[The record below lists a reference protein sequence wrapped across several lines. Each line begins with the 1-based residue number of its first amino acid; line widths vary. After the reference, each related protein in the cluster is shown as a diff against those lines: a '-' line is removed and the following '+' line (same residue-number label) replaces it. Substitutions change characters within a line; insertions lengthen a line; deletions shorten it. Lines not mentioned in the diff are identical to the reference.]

1 MGQAIRTVPANA
13 TADRDHFQV
22 SSDMSGYI
30 SGRMLSINQIT
41 KRPSSG
47 GFLPGGNMLAEKMQT
62 VLLSGSLA
70 HVRAS
75 TPDGNWGGFQRHFR
89 LLQAVSGFE
98 QHMLE
103 SASKGLRFAIFND
116 KQNLS
121 EDDLKT
127 YGARRNS
134 NRPSNCRLKACWT
147 IADDRWSGTD
157 HCFFF
162 VAPGAQAAFLGARWH
177 DRRRRDPNAQP
188 TSQGPGHPGHPNNR
202 PSYSFNGAVNTS
214 VQGNPVPLLY
224 GRMIVGSAVIS
235 AGIYSED
242 QM

>member
-1 MGQAIRTVPANA
+1 
-13 TADRDHFQV
+13 
-22 SSDMSGYI
+22 MS
-30 SGRMLSINQIT
+30 
-41 KRPSSG
+41 
-47 GFLPGGNMLAEKMQT
+47 AEKMQT

-70 HVRAS
+70 RKFGRRHRMVTGA
-75 TPDGNWGGFQRHFR
+75 GFNDIRGYFKQFP
-89 LLQAVSGFE
+89 GFE

-121 EDDLKT
+121 EDDLGKPT
-127 YGARRNS
+127 GRGAIRIVPVIAGSKRAG
-134 NRPSNCRLKACWT
+134 LLQT
-147 IADDRWSGTD
+147 IVGAVLIIAS
-157 HCFFF
+157 FF
-162 VAPGAQAAFLGARWH
+162 VAPGAQAAFLGAGVGMTAGGVIQMLSPQAKGLGTQ
-177 DRRRRDPNAQP
+177 D
-188 TSQGPGHPGHPNNR
+188 SPNNR